1 MPHFVKHVLL
11 MNVGSATWIL
21 SSLKL
26 KKRMQ
31 CACFILLRD
40 KYYLCILYEL
50 LECESMQD
58 VTKGKSEQA
67 LDLDDIRH

>member
-1 MPHFVKHVLL
+1 
-11 MNVGSATWIL
+11 
-21 SSLKL
+21 
-26 KKRMQ
+26 MQ

-50 LECESMQD
+50 LAYESMQD